1 MKKKHLVSELAF
13 EDTLSD
19 EWGRDLDVVEV
30 PLSHRTL
37 LSVGIAVGVLGVLL
51 LSRTAFLN
59 FVRGEFYGGRARANA
74 TFSSFTPAPRG
85 AIYDRNGEVL
95 AEDVPSFSAV
105 LDMKAFLER
114 PADSEHTLDVIETVL
129 GIAPDEVRSMLKQ
142 RSDAQVTD
150 PLVLHTDLTQAQLVQ
165 IEAASAP
172 GLYSKSTFQRKY
184 PWGSAFSHVVG
195 YANLVSA
202 GDLEDNPSL
211 LSQDIVGKSGVEAY
225 YDKAVRGAPGAD
237 VATRDAKGNVVRSND
252 TRRPVA
258 GSSLRLTIDAQFQR
272 YFFERMRA
280 GLQSLGRTSG
290 VGLAMNPRNGE
301 VLALFSMPSFDN
313 NLFVAGGRNDEKR
326 SILASA
332 HKPLFNRAV
341 SGAYTPGST
350 IKPLVAVA
358 ALKEGVIDARREI
371 FSPGYLEVP
380 NPYDPEH
387 PSRYLDWRPQG
398 NVNAGSAIAQSSNVY
413 FYVVGG
419 GTEKFRGLGVARL
432 RAWWEKF
439 GLGQPMGIDLPSEA
453 AGFLPDPEWKEKE
466 TGTPWLLGDT
476 YNVSIG
482 QGDLLLN
489 PLQLLSYIASI
500 ANGGKVYRPFVALE
514 KNQPTVIADLSEFIS
529 EIREVQK
536 GMRLTVTSPLGTAH
550 LLSDLAF
557 PVAAKTGS
565 AQIRNNAKENAF
577 FVGYAPAYAEASAG
591 KPAQEPQIAVLV
603 LVEESREGSLNA
615 VPIGKDVLD
624 WYYWNRIRK

>member
-1 MKKKHLVSELAF
+1 MKRKHHASELSF

-19 EWGRDLDVVEV
+19 EWGRDLEIVEV
-30 PLSHRTL
+30 PLSRRTL
-37 LSVGIAVGVLGVLL
+37 LSVGVAVGVLGALL
-51 LSRTAFLN
+51 LGRIAFLN
-59 FVRGEFYGGRARANA
+59 FVRGEFYDARSRANA

-95 AEDVPSFSAV
+95 AEDVPSFAAV
-105 LDMKAFLER
+105 VDIKTFLENKGSAKR
-114 PADSEHTLDVIETVL
+114 TLEIIETVL
-129 GIAPDEVRSMLKQ
+129 GIPADEVQVMLKE
-142 RSDAQVTD
+142 RSDTQITD
-150 PLVLHTDLTQAQLVQ
+150 PLVLRSDLTQAQLVQ
-165 IEAASAP
+165 IEAASTH
-172 GLYSKSTFQRKY
+172 GLYSKSSFQRKY
-184 PWGSAFSHVVG
+184 PEGSAFSHVVG
-195 YANLVSA
+195 YASLVNA
-202 GDLEDNPSL
+202 KDLESDPSL
-211 LSQDIVGKSGVEAY
+211 SSRDIVGKSGIEAY
-225 YDKAVRGAPGAD
+225 YDKAVRGTAGAAVEMHDARGNIVRPG
-237 VATRDAKGNVVRSND
+237 D
-252 TRRPVA
+252 TKRPIA
-258 GSSLRLTIDAQFQR
+258 GSPLHLTIDAQFQR
-272 YFFERMRA
+272 YFFERMQE
-280 GLQSLGRTSG
+280 GLRSLGRTSG
-290 VGLAMNPRNGE
+290 VGLALDPRNGE

-313 NLFVAGGRNDEKR
+313 NLFVAGGRNQEKR
-326 SILASA
+326 SLLTSVN
-332 HKPLFNRAV
+332 KPLFNRAV

-398 NVNAGSAIAQSSNVY
+398 NVNVDSAIAQSSNVY

-419 GTEKFRGLGVARL
+419 GTAQFRGLGIQRL
-432 RAWWEKF
+432 REWWEKF
-439 GLGQPMGIDLPSEA
+439 GLGKPMGVDLPSEA
-453 AGFLPDPEWKEKE
+453 SGFLPDPAWKEEKQ
-466 TGTPWLLGDT
+466 GTPWLLGDT

-482 QGDLLLN
+482 QGDLSLS
-489 PLQLLSYIASI
+489 PLQLLAYIASI
-500 ANGGKVYRPFVALE
+500 ANGGKVYRPFVASD
-514 KNQPTVIADLSEFIS
+514 KSQPAVIADLSDLTPQIQ
-529 EIREVQK
+529 EVQK
-536 GMRLTVTSPLGTAH
+536 GMRLTVTSPLGTAR

-577 FVGYAPAYAEASAG
+577 FVGYAPAND
-591 KPAQEPQIAVLV
+591 PHIAILV